1 MPGSDN
7 EIAEIRR
14 LINLGD
20 EKLREKSE
28 FGILFLGPT
37 GAGKTTT
44 LCLLTSKPL
53 KGILNLGDTCIDLAE
68 KGSQNLIGHRS
79 ASCTTIPNSFKD
91 PRSDVIYRDCP
102 GFEDTKSLAQEI
114 ANAYYTKK
122 ISESHNQLK
131 FVLVIPHGL
140 EKQNRGNLI
149 VELLLQLLDLVENKE
164 ILNEG
169 LSIIITK
176 CPQNYQVS
184 YFIKFLATALEEN
197 NKFEAVSDLVSKLI
211 REPGKFCIFKK
222 PKESDLSIDLTDK
235 RMISDCINFSSFI
248 RTRVLTSI
256 GKSAKLKVEEI
267 IRIYQEEVRLD
278 VEEFVVQLYLK
289 FKTTTDIKKLK
300 QAKNQLE
307 SFAISNNPT
316 IDKFGKLIESLCKF
330 ILDANECT
338 KATNLISNIKF
349 YDSYSNVEHKF
360 NVAAWTQPFIELNL
374 KISEQINMENEK
386 TLKKQVEEYK
396 SKHQEEVQKFERVI
410 NEHKRIQANHECQL
424 EQSKKA
430 ILKMEEQNNYIK
442 MTQEAEKKRHSNE
455 MSLLNKKFE
464 DIKRLQEEQ
473 ERENRKKQ
481 NELITSIQERY
492 SNDIQSLNK
501 KHEDM
506 NRLKNEQEK
515 EKSKKQSE
523 FIKSMEERH
532 SNVVKSL
539 NKKNEDTNRLQ
550 KEEREKIKKLSDSI
564 KSMQDEMSRKERE
577 YNEKKSSA
585 CEIF

>member
-1 MPGSDN
+1 MSGSDN

-14 LINLGD
+14 LISQGD
-20 EKLREKSE
+20 EQIRGKSE

-91 PRSDVIYRDCP
+91 PRSDVIYWDCP

-131 FVLVIPHGL
+131 FVLVIPQGF

-184 YFIKFLATALEEN
+184 YFIKFLASALEEN
-197 NKFEAVSDLVSKLI
+197 NRFQAVSDLVSKLI

-316 IDKFGKLIESLCKF
+316 IDKFGKLFKSLCKF
-330 ILDANECT
+330 ILDENECT
-338 KATNLISNIKF
+338 IATNLISNMKF

-430 ILKMEEQNNYIK
+430 ILKMEKQNNDIK
-442 MTQEAEKKRHSNE
+442 MTQEEEKKRYSNE
-455 MSLLNKKFE
+455 INLLNKKYE
-464 DIKRLQEEQ
+464 DMNRLQKEQ
-473 ERENRKKQ
+473 EREN
-481 NELITSIQERY
+481 
-492 SNDIQSLNK
+492 
-501 KHEDM
+501 
-506 NRLKNEQEK
+506 
-515 EKSKKQSE
+515 
-523 FIKSMEERH
+523 
-532 SNVVKSL
+532 
-539 NKKNEDTNRLQ
+539 
-550 KEEREKIKKLSDSI
+550 
-564 KSMQDEMSRKERE
+564 
-577 YNEKKSSA
+577 
-585 CEIF
+585 